1 LDIVIVP
8 RQRQEEILDYLSD
21 EGSVQDLSVSRLRSR
36 VEWGLQ
42 VPDDPSH
49 TIYVWLDA
57 LTSYMT
63 AVGLPWDSKADM
75 KASGWPA
82 DIHVVGK
89 DILRYGLCPHSY
101 PDQVLTASSIAFMQ
115 SISPHFSWRWIY
127 RYREEFCVTLIGQ

>member
-1 LDIVIVP
+1 LLLILHILIARVDCDAAIVP

-21 EGSVQDLSVSRLRSR
+21 EASVQDLSVSRLRSR

-42 VPDDPSH
+42 VPDDPLH

-63 AVGLPWDSKADM
+63 AVGLPWDNKTEM
-75 KASGWPA
+75 RASGWPA

-89 DILRYGLCPHSY
+89 DILR
-101 PDQVLTASSIAFMQ
+101 
-115 SISPHFSWRWIY
+115 
-127 RYREEFCVTLIGQ
+127 